1 MYRKAQSA
9 MEYLMTYGWA
19 ILVILIALGAMF
31 YLGVFDASTP
41 NNCQIQAPFNC
52 LDVLLVGVA
61 GEDPGTLTLSIGV
74 SSASSPTVSSI
85 TINGNACTPIM
96 VGGIL
101 ETSLTLNQVN
111 IVSCSNGDLTAGDK
125 FTGTIALTY
134 TSQYGGLDHS
144 VEGTFSGTVE

>member
-31 YLGVFDASTP
+31 YLGVFDPSTP

-52 LDVLLVGVA
+52 LDVLLVE
-61 GEDPGTLTLSIGV
+61 EDPGTLTLSVGV
-74 SSASSPTVSSI
+74 SSASSPTVISI
-85 TINGNACTPIM
+85 TVNGDACTSIM

-111 IVSCSNGDLTAGDK
+111 TISCSITMSEGDK

-134 TSQYGGLDHS
+134 TSQYGGLTHNVD
-144 VEGTFSGTVE
+144 GTFSGTVE